1 MGEDSRTRAARGW
14 ASATRSDLP
23 SRGEGWTPPRQR
35 AGAPGLPGAPAGM
48 TAPCSRRS
56 GVATSTRKDV
66 AAWGRGDG
74 ASSCS
79 SRCSPSGRAGARRSG
94 GEVRRTCRRSRAFG
108 VVGSGPIAWANVAV
122 RSAPRRDARGRHDAR
137 AVPARLPPAHGHG
150 ARRAPGCRRAPNV
163 VSVSVAGRP
172 NGRTGWIPAA
182 AASVAPVDRWL
193 VVYRGSRK
201 FELYV
206 NGRLRRTGPDRGRR
220 TRDGD
225 ADSASSTCSRR
236 FVPSKYPILG
246 AFAFET
252 SGYSKLSD
260 WPGGGVVGVHGTN
273 TPWLIGQAVS
283 HGCVRLRNSDV
294 LALRKL
300 VRVGTPG
307 EDRRRVA
314 RGTGA
319 EGACPLWTLGVARRH
334 RTA

>member
-1 MGEDSRTRAARGW
+1 MKARRRSWGAAAVVLVLAALLAAPSALARGG
-14 ASATRSDLP
+14 SGSGET
-23 SRGEGWTPPRQR
+23 SRLTP
-35 AGAPGLPGAPAGM
+35 L
-48 TAPCSRRS
+48 
-56 GVATSTRKDV
+56 
-66 AAWGRGDG
+66 
-74 ASSCS
+74 
-79 SRCSPSGRAGARRSG
+79 ARVS
-94 GEVRRTCRRSRAFG
+94 

-122 RSAPRRDARGRHDAR
+122 RTAPRRDA
-137 AVPARLPPAHGHG
+137 AVVARLTQFRPDYRPRTVLALDELKDATGRPAWY
-150 ARRAPGCRRAPNV
+150 R
-163 VSVSVAGRP
+163 VSVPGRP

-206 NGRLRRTGPDRGRR
+206 NGKLRRTGPIAVGARGME
-220 TRDGD
+220 TPLGLFYVQ
-225 ADSASSTCSRR
+225 SR

-294 LALRKL
+294 LALRKV
-300 VRVGTPG
+300 VRVGTPVKI
-307 EDRRRVA
+307 VA
-314 RGTGA
+314 A
-319 EGACPLWTLGVARRH
+319 
-334 RTA
+334 